1 MRVHRSE
8 RVGRPVAVEHR
19 LYLPGV
25 KMPDE
30 TPVEPSAEKPPVEL
44 SAQPAGGES

>member
-1 MRVHRSE
+1 MEGIDPH
-8 RVGRPVAVEHR
+8 AD
-19 LYLPGV
+19 LPGV